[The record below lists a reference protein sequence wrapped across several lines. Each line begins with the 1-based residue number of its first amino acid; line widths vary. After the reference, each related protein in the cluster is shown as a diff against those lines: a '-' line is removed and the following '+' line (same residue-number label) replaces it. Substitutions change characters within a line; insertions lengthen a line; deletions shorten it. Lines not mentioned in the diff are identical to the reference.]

1 MGVEIIINPLSV
13 PYDMAKSLGQIH
25 SVNTRFD
32 VTTAGQTFYVDLPGQ
47 LTNQLQTMVRQGTY
61 HKVVGIDMSV
71 SALTPVNSGGGQIT
85 GSIIYYAP
93 TQGRCAAYRSAFK
106 SMQEQMRIQGLK
118 MSDNR
123 LYDFRVKLNDST
135 TSNPTALPNLA
146 TLDGTTGLAL
156 KHDSVP
162 GASVFGIHN
171 SNQQPIYTGTA
182 GEAFRPGFNTLINT
196 TAGTDFVLND
206 EVPFTGTAQ
215 TASLNYERIPFSLS
229 FTPGSTDL
237 TLDMEWRPDPALF
250 IAVMCGQMQVVV
262 ETVEFDSGT
271 GGATTALELNCN
283 FMVSGW
289 KSIMGDPSKKKRRT
303 RKQVMASNLQS
314 FGKKGSK

>member
-1 MGVEIIINPLSV
+1 
-13 PYDMAKSLGQIH
+13 MAKSLGQIH

-32 VTTAGQTFYVDLPGQ
+32 VTAAGETFYVDMPGQ

-61 HKVVGIDMSV
+61 HKLVGIDMSV
-71 SALTPVNSGGGQIT
+71 SALSPLNSGGGQIT

-118 MSDNR
+118 MSDNK
-123 LYDFRVKLNDST
+123 LYDFRVKLNDAT
-135 TSNPTALPNLA
+135 TANPQPLPNLA

-156 KHDSVP
+156 KHDAEP
-162 GASVFGIHN
+162 GASVFGVHN
-171 SNQQPIYTGTA
+171 ANQQPIYTGTA
-182 GEAFRPGFNTLINT
+182 GDAFRPGFDTLINNAGT
-196 TAGTDFVLND
+196 GTDFVLND
-206 EVPFTGTAQ
+206 EVPFTGTSQ

-250 IAVMCGQMQVVV
+250 IAVLCGQMQVVI

-271 GGATTALELNCN
+271 GGATTSLELNCN

-289 KSIMGDPSKKKRRT
+289 KSIMGDPSKRKSRKSSSKTKAVVKAIDRHLDNMQRR
-303 RKQVMASNLQS
+303 K
-314 FGKKGSK
+314 